1 MKDRKTVARE
11 ILKLID
17 REAQTLCMPIQQGNS
32 VRIKHR
38 VVRDSRHGFLV
49 FNIITGEQVARTF
62 SKTAAVAIAKSHAE
76 GKTRSTANILK
87 IDEKIQ
93 QKYNDCVHF
102 KHTIYF
108 SEDHNRKS
116 AAEIRYDV
124 AWDDVLTLRSELDH
138 YIFD

>member
-1 MKDRKTVARE
+1 MKDRKTVAKE

-17 REAQTLCMPIQQGNS
+17 REAETLCMPIQHGNS
-32 VRIKHR
+32 VRIKHM
-38 VVRDSRHGFLV
+38 VVRESKYGFLV
-49 FNIITGEQVARTF
+49 YNIHTHQQVARTF
-62 SKTAAVAIAKSHAE
+62 SKTAALAIAKSHAE
-76 GKTRSTANILK
+76 GNIQKTAHILK

-93 QKYNDCVHF
+93 QKYNDCVFF

-108 SEDHNRKS
+108 SDDHTRKQ
-116 AAEIRYDV
+116 AAEIRYEV

>member
-1 MKDRKTVARE
+1 MKDRKTVAKE

-17 REAQTLCMPIQQGNS
+17 KETDKLCVPIQQGNS
-32 VRIKHR
+32 IRIKHM
-38 VVRDSRHGFLV
+38 VVRESRYGFLV
-49 FNIITGEQVARTF
+49 FNILTQEQVARTF
-62 SKTAAVAIAKSHAE
+62 SKTAALAIAKSHAE
-76 GKTRSTANILK
+76 GATNRTARILK

-93 QKYNDCVHF
+93 QKYNDCVFF

-108 SEDHNRKS
+108 SDDHTRKQ